1 MEAVTIG
8 ELRTLA
14 KLYRAGVEGAAD
26 RLSEIVRDD
35 RDQLPEL
42 LGFPPENVMRLLSD
56 RDPIGL
62 LVATIEGAP
71 RVARALRA
79 RAENERAQRLAD
91 VITGMLALDA
101 RGDCELPL
109 ADVVAL
115 AQLGDHHRI
124 AFGMRGGVST
134 RRLRDLFA
142 TCRHVTACSAFL
154 RERTLDIVYE
164 TRSSR
169 GIVRLHLVP
178 AAPLER
184 VINIRLP
191 HAEDASTLVETL
203 SPTVEFDAQRSGTGT
218 TGHAKSSQEPRLVS
232 SFVRYVIDSLIAAAL
247 GVGP

>member
-1 MEAVTIG
+1 VEAVTIG

-26 RLSEIVRDD
+26 RLMEIVRDE
-35 RDQLPEL
+35 RDHLPAL

-56 RDPIGL
+56 RDPLGL

-79 RAENERAQRLAD
+79 RAENEKAQRLAD
-91 VITGMLALDA
+91 VITGTLALDA

-109 ADVVAL
+109 ADVVTL

-169 GIVRLHLVP
+169 GIVRLHLRP

-184 VINIRLP
+184 VVVLRLP
-191 HAEDASTLVETL
+191 DVEDASTSVETP
-203 SPTVEFDAQRSGTGT
+203 SPTVEVDVQRPRLGS
-218 TGHAKSSQEPRLVS
+218 TGHAKASQEPRRVS
-232 SFVRYVIDSLIAAAL
+232 SFVRYVFDSLIAATL
-247 GVGP
+247 GVGS